1 MSKSQV
7 TILNFKI
14 LYNILFELNDVIKFE
29 VLFSDNE
36 EDFIKKNKESSS
48 IIVTNKKV
56 SNKNINPKNIIVLND
71 LPIKFIDVIDKIN
84 TKILKQKYNFQSN
97 LNIKKYKLDLNSRVM
112 SYENKNLKLTE
123 REIEIILY
131 LNNSKES
138 QTIDKLQ
145 KEVWGH
151 NNELET
157 HTVETHIYRLRKK
170 ISETFENNDFILST
184 KDGYKLS

>member
-97 LNIKKYKLDLNSRVM
+97 LNIKK
-112 SYENKNLKLTE
+112 
-123 REIEIILY
+123 I
-131 LNNSKES
+131 
-138 QTIDKLQ
+138 
-145 KEVWGH
+145 
-151 NNELET
+151 
-157 HTVETHIYRLRKK
+157 
-170 ISETFENNDFILST
+170 
-184 KDGYKLS
+184 

>member
-123 REIEIILY
+123 REIEIILF
-131 LNNSKES
+131 LSNQDKP
-138 QTIDKLQ
+138 QKIDILQ
-145 KEVWGH
+145 KEVWGYSE
-151 NNELET
+151 NLET
-157 HTVETHIYRLRKK
+157 HTVETHVYRLRKK
-170 ISETFENNDFILST
+170 INEKFNDENFLLSL
-184 KDGYKLS
+184 KDGYKI

>member
-84 TKILKQKYNFQSN
+84 TKILVAKKNFFISYFQ
-97 LNIKKYKLDLNSRVM
+97 NSLFR
-112 SYENKNLKLTE
+112 
-123 REIEIILY
+123 
-131 LNNSKES
+131 
-138 QTIDKLQ
+138 
-145 KEVWGH
+145 
-151 NNELET
+151 
-157 HTVETHIYRLRKK
+157 
-170 ISETFENNDFILST
+170 
-184 KDGYKLS
+184 